1 MKSNVATTLTS
12 GLIALA
18 AATSAYAQAPAK
30 APAPAPA
37 VTPAPAAAPAP
48 ATVTPEQ
55 RAAIKE
61 LLDVTKARENLGR
74 TFAAM
79 AQSMPAQLAQA
90 MNMQIEQA
98 QISPEQ
104 KQKIRQNMNQPFA
117 DAVKDAQAIVNDPK
131 NADQAL
137 DRMYAIY
144 AKHFTADELKQMVAF
159 YKTPVGAKT
168 LVEMPAVIN
177 ETMQTGI
184 GLFQPKLTALV
195 EKTVKTQIDAANKK

>member
-1 MKSNVATTLTS
+1 MRNPNVERLLSALLGQEKTAFLFSTLNQPS
-12 GLIALA
+12 ILA
-18 AATSAYAQAPAK
+18 DWEEGI
-30 APAPAPA
+30 
-37 VTPAPAAAPAP
+37 VT
-48 ATVTPEQ
+48 
-55 RAAIKE
+55 RAE
-61 LLDVTKARENLGR
+61 
-74 TFAAM
+74 
-79 AQSMPAQLAQA
+79 LAQA